1 MASSSNEDQK
11 YNNNTQ
17 FSSILDDFF
26 DLESILPDQ
35 LLQDYN
41 NVKQEPPPMSLTS
54 ITETSLDSNSF
65 ISSITETNKL
75 LYNTDSNNHQF
86 SNSCIEITKI
96 KDNKYKHI
104 DMPIFDELIFLNDN
118 KDSKTTVVVDDYN
131 SNNKSSNINDENEQ
145 ELLPWE
151 RQKRT
156 SNILK

>member
-1 MASSSNEDQK
+1 MATCSNDDQN

-26 DLESILPDQ
+26 DFESILPDQ
-35 LLQDYN
+35 LLPDYN
-41 NVKQEPPPMSLTS
+41 NVKQEPPVIQST
-54 ITETSLDSNSF
+54 ITDLSLDSNSL

-104 DMPIFDELIFLNDN
+104 DMPIFDELIFLNES
-118 KDSKTTVVVDDYN
+118 KDSKPTVVVDD
-131 SNNKSSNINDENEQ
+131 SNKKSSNINNENDQ